1 MKLKRKIAGPLP
13 LFGVGCLCLLFTLA
27 CNNDKTIP
35 LSSGLADPAQ
45 LGQRRQ
51 ATTVVGLD
59 STASKVVN
67 TFGTANLW
75 VGKFDN
81 LESRFLLRFAK
92 LSLPDTVTV
101 VAATLKL
108 HGILAQG
115 KGADFDATIHQV
127 TATTAWDSAKVT
139 WGSGNFPVDFNSA
152 PMNTQRVSAVKGDS
166 IIFKLDPV
174 VVSSWRTVDGRQQGV
189 LVQAPGATF
198 MKAFGSHFS
207 TPKQPVVELITLKR
221 GNTKNDTTR
230 FSPTVSIFLFQRL
243 SALRQG
249 PLYTG
254 LGEQHVSTLFFD
266 VSAIPKNVT
275 ISRALLTLEVD
286 TLNSVFYSNR
296 LDLQLSYIG
305 PIAIPNYNFNP
316 LRFEPFGSY
325 QDTLRTAELD
335 TVGAASQQVTFAITS
350 AVQQWVADSK
360 NNLGVVLF
368 PISFSARDL
377 ARAAFYSR
385 ETAPARAPKLQIE
398 YTLPPQ

>member
-1 MKLKRKIAGPLP
+1 MKLKRTIAGPL
-13 LFGVGCLCLLFTLA
+13 FGVTCCCLLFTFA

-35 LSSGLADPAQ
+35 LSSGLADPSQ

-51 ATTVVGLD
+51 TTTVVGLD
-59 STASKVVN
+59 STAGKVVN

-75 VGKFDN
+75 LGKFDN
-81 LESRFLLRFAK
+81 LESRFLMRFAQ
-92 LSLPDTVTV
+92 LNLPDTVTLL
-101 VAATLKL
+101 AAKLKL
-108 HGILAQG
+108 HGNLVQG
-115 KGADFDATIHQV
+115 RGADFDATLHQV
-127 TATTAWDSAKVT
+127 TAAWDSIKVT
-139 WGSGNFPVDFNSA
+139 WGSGNFPVGFNPS

-166 IIFKLDPV
+166 TIFTLDPTV
-174 VVSSWRTVDGRQQGV
+174 VASWRTASGREQGL
-189 LVQAPGATF
+189 LVQAPNATF

-207 TPKQPVVELITLKR
+207 TPKQPVLELITLKK

-243 SALRQG
+243 SPLRQG
-249 PLYTG
+249 PLYVG

-266 VSAIPKNVT
+266 VSAIPSNAT
-275 ISRALLTLEVD
+275 ISRALMIFEVD

-305 PIAIPNYNFNP
+305 PFEVPSYSFNP

-325 QDTLRTAELD
+325 LDTLRTAELD
-335 TVGAASQQVTFAITS
+335 TVGAASQQVTFAIAT
-350 AVQQWVADSK
+350 AVQQWVSDAK
-360 NNLGVVLF
+360 NNHGVILF
-368 PISFSARDL
+368 PISFLARDV